1 LFLQNSI
8 RLNLPHYFFDTN
20 ANRNPILDFFKKTA
34 KIQPLSNSWY
44 RTYFY
49 FNNFW
54 FYNDVVPLILAQG
67 QNLSLLS
74 TAIEKHITINEPDYF
89 FS

>member
-8 RLNLPHYFFDTN
+8 CLNLPIISLILTL
-20 ANRNPILDFFKKTA
+20 RNPILDFSKTA
-34 KIQPLSNSWY
+34 KIQPSQQQLAPY
-44 RTYFY
+44 LFILII
-49 FNNFW
+49 FGFIMM
-54 FYNDVVPLILAQG
+54 FVPLILAQG

-74 TAIEKHITINEPDYF
+74 TATIEKHITINEPDYF